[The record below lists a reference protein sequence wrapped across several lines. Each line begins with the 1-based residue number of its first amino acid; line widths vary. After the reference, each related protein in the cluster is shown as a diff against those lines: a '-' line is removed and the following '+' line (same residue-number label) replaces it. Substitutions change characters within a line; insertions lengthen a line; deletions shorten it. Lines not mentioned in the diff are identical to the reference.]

1 MALNKNVEITFE
13 PVSRKIQVQAG
24 TTVLQAAN
32 EAGINITAECG
43 GKGIC
48 GKCKVIVR
56 KPEDLSGL
64 TESEKRLLSTS
75 EITQG
80 YRLACQAK
88 VLGNTTIT
96 LPPESY
102 LGARRI
108 QATGLERFLKL
119 QPAVTKVHVKMPE
132 PTLTDV
138 RPDYERLVD
147 ALSLADQ
154 QLEIDYEELKELPII
169 VRQSNFDVTV
179 AIWSGRKIIS
189 VEAGDSSRNMFGLA
203 VDIGT
208 SKIVC
213 HLVDLMNGKTL
224 DIESMENPQ
233 LAYGEDIISR
243 ITFAAA
249 DPKNLAKLHKILVD
263 AINKIVERICRRQGI
278 ERSQI
283 YEAVVVGNT
292 AMHHLFLGIQPKY
305 VALSPFTPVVKRQ
318 ISVEASRLKVGIKPS
333 GIVTVLP
340 VIAGFVGADAVA
352 DALAS
357 GICDFEEVSMLIDIG
372 TNTEVIMGNSADMLA
387 CSCASGPAFEG
398 FHIQHGVKAVEGAI
412 ERVRITEDFEV
423 EYETIGN
430 KKPIGLCGSAMI
442 DIVAEMF
449 KHGLIDSGGKIN
461 PNVETKRLRKRGRK
475 VEFVIV
481 WGSETKTGKEI
492 TVTQKDIREI
502 QLAKAAIYAAC
513 SILMEKKKLK
523 EKDFEKVFIAGAFG
537 NYLNLENAKVVGLI
551 PDIPLEKVKF
561 IGNAAIAGAKM
572 ALISVEARE
581 KASKISEKV
590 RYLEL
595 AADPNFNKE
604 FISAT
609 LIPHKDLN
617 RFPSVKRFLKGD

>member
-56 KPEDLSGL
+56 KPEDLSEL

-75 EITQG
+75 EISQG

-108 QATGLERFLKL
+108 QAKGLERFLQP
-119 QPAVTKVHVKMPE
+119 QPAVTKVHIKMPE

-138 RPDYERLVD
+138 RSDYERLVD
-147 ALSLADQ
+147 ALPLDGR
-154 QLEIDYEELKELPII
+154 QLEADYEVLKELPTII
-169 VRQSNFDVTV
+169 RQSNFDVTV

-189 VEAGDSSRNMFGLA
+189 VEAGDSSKNMFGLA
-203 VDIGT
+203 MDIGT

-213 HLVDLMNGKTL
+213 HLVDLVNGKTL
-224 DIESMENPQ
+224 DIESVENPQ

-243 ITFAAA
+243 ITFAAT
-249 DPKNLAKLHKILVD
+249 DPKNLAKLHKVLVD
-263 AINKIVERICRRQGI
+263 AINKIVERICRRRKI

-318 ISVEASRLKVGIKPS
+318 VNVEASRLKVGIKPS

-357 GICDFEEVSMLIDIG
+357 GICDSEEVSMLIDIG
-372 TNTEVIMGNSADMLA
+372 TNTEVIIGNSADMIA

-398 FHIQHGVKAVEGAI
+398 FHIRHGVKAVEGAI
-412 ERVRITEDFEV
+412 ERVQITEDFEV

-449 KHGLIDSGGKIN
+449 KHGLIDSGGRIN
-461 PNVETKRLRKRGRK
+461 PNVKTERLRKRDRK
-475 VEFVIV
+475 AEFVVV
-481 WGSETKTGKEI
+481 WGSETKTGREI
-492 TVTQKDIREI
+492 TVTQEDIREI

-513 SILMEKKKLK
+513 FILMEKKKLK
-523 EKDFEKVFIAGAFG
+523 EKDFERVFIAGAFG
-537 NYLNLENAKVVGLI
+537 NHLNLENAKVVGLI

-561 IGNAAIAGAKM
+561 IGNAAITGAKM

-581 KASKISEKV
+581 KASKISERV

-604 FISAT
+604 FINAT